1 MEKLLF
7 EIGTEEIPAKFMPG
21 ILKQLQELAAG
32 KMQELRIPFENI
44 TVYGTP
50 RRMTFIAAGVAE
62 TQADSTIE
70 AKGPSVKIA
79 FVSGA
84 PSKAAIGF
92 ARGQGID
99 VKDLEVRGEY
109 VYAVKHLAGQPV
121 ADLLPGLLLDILE
134 SLSFPKNMRWA
145 DYDFRFVRPIRWLVA
160 LFGEKVIPVE
170 ITGVKSGRYSMGHRF
185 MQQSMKEAVETKGLL
200 SAAINKVGNVVH
212 SAVMGMQGAVEIPN
226 ADAYVQALADNFV
239 MVDQDAR
246 RELIRQQVTEL
257 AAAEGGIAE
266 IDEDLLEEVNYLV
279 EYPTALCGKFEE
291 KFLSLP
297 KEAIITP
304 MREHQ
309 RYFPVVDEEGRLLN
323 KFITVRNG
331 GKEFLDVVAH
341 GNERVLRARLSD
353 AEFFFNEDRKKPL
366 IDRQDGLTKIV
377 FQEGLGN
384 LADKTERL
392 LKLGRV
398 FGEECGLHEEAAVV
412 LERATEL
419 AKTDLTTGMVT
430 EFTELQGVMGKEYAL
445 LDGESPEVAEAIFE
459 QYLPRF
465 AGDVLP
471 QTEAGKV
478 LSIIDKVDNIV
489 ATFSR
494 GLIPTGSQDPYALRR
509 QTIGIL
515 NILLGSEWN
524 ISLRPIFKASME
536 LLNVATDKQEE
547 LLNALLGEQ
556 LAWALED
563 RMEISHQLQILRDSQ
578 GGKYTPFISSE
589 VNKTL
594 KLKLESSTSLQSII
608 RNLTGGNTTNI
619 FNQFNQQNNLN
630 TENTISI
637 EEARTIVL
645 ESQKVLTKTEE
656 AKLLEDKYDINS
668 LPEVVATKQ
677 EGVDTSKEG
686 LNLNKK
692 ELNQITDNYKAA
704 MELSSKEHHELRR
717 EIEMR
722 IDTDSYDPEM
732 DRYLEDDEI
741 LESEEDTSLA
751 ASFLNK
757 RK

>member
-21 ILKQLQELAAG
+21 ILKQLQELAAD

-44 TVYGTP
+44 KVYGTP
-50 RRMTFIAAGVAE
+50 RRMTFIAEGVAE
-62 TQADSTIE
+62 AQADSTIE
-70 AKGPSVKIA
+70 AKGPSAKIA

-121 ADLLPGLLLDILE
+121 VDLLPGLLLDILE

-226 ADAYVQALADNFV
+226 ADASYVQALADNFV

-353 AEFFFNEDRKKPL
+353 AEFFFNEDRKLKL
-366 IDRQDGLTKIV
+366 EDRLEKLKTV
-377 FQEGLGN
+377 SFQEGLGN
-384 LADKTERL
+384 MYDKSERL
-392 LKLGRV
+392 AKLAEMVKFAINVKVDDTNLKRTAL
-398 FGEECGLHEEAAVV
+398 LS
-412 LERATEL
+412 
-419 AKTDLTTGMVT
+419 KTDLVAGMVV
-430 EFTELQGVMGKEYAL
+430 EFTELQGVMGREYAK
-445 LDGESPEVAEAIFE
+445 LDGEPAEVAEGIYE
-459 QYLPRF
+459 HYLPRF
-465 AGDVLP
+465 AGDELP
-471 QTEAGKV
+471 KGTIGRIV
-478 LSIIDKVDNIV
+478 GISDKMDNIV

-494 GLIPTGSQDPYALRR
+494 GLAPTGSQDPYALRR
-509 QTIGIL
+509 QALGIINILISSNYHMPLIKILAGALYLL
-515 NILLGSEWN
+515 NIKPEDTGKLIPQILEFFK
-524 ISLRPIFKASME
+524 LRLKNMMIEQGIRYDVVDAVFADERNDDLVDIYARCKA
-536 LLNVATDKQEE
+536 
-547 LLNALLGEQ
+547 LNAYVVLPEAEAVIQASIRVCNLCKKIETEV
-556 LAWALED
+556 A
-563 RMEISHQLQILRDSQ
+563 
-578 GGKYTPFISSE
+578 ISSALFADPAE
-589 VNKTL
+589 QELHDVLIRLNKELIPDIVTYNYAGALKLAEQVVEPVNKFFDSVMVMDENVDIKNNRL
-594 KLKLESSTSLQSII
+594 ALLEQAKEV
-608 RNLTGGNTTNI
+608 TNAVGD
-619 FNQFNQQNNLN
+619 L
-630 TENTISI
+630 SC
-637 EEARTIVL
+637 IVL
-645 ESQKVLTKTEE
+645 
-656 AKLLEDKYDINS
+656 
-668 LPEVVATKQ
+668 
-677 EGVDTSKEG
+677 
-686 LNLNKK
+686 
-692 ELNQITDNYKAA
+692 
-704 MELSSKEHHELRR
+704 
-717 EIEMR
+717 
-722 IDTDSYDPEM
+722 
-732 DRYLEDDEI
+732 
-741 LESEEDTSLA
+741 
-751 ASFLNK
+751 
-757 RK
+757 